1 MFENGD
7 SEDQI
12 ALISAYSTRSR
23 ASRRSLLWLA
33 LRRRAWRA
41 AATESNRIESNRIE
55 CVTTQGI
62 RGKRQRRTAASV
74 TGDVVD
80 FISVRMLNASSS
92 GSSKARK
99 SEVERLHGA
108 VAKLA
113 DLVGGLAPQN
123 REVKA
128 RVSEIIASVS

>member
-1 MFENGD
+1 MANLFLDHLQLDDG
-7 SEDQI
+7 Q
-12 ALISAYSTRSR
+12 SAKR
-23 ASRRSLLWLA
+23 AKFSLFQK
-33 LRRRAWRA
+33 
-41 AATESNRIESNRIE
+41 NRISLASEASGMRSTANS
-55 CVTTQGI
+55 
-62 RGKRQRRTAASV
+62 RQTHQSL
-74 TGDVVD
+74 GDVVRA
-80 FISVRMLNASSS
+80 STSSS